1 MSNEKTPQLRSLRSI
16 SWLFDELVRIP
27 GTKITVGL
35 DALMGLIP
43 GGGDVVGGAISVYA
57 LFVARR
63 LGAPTSVILRMA
75 VNILVDAVLGA
86 VPFLGD
92 LFDVSWKA
100 NRKNVQVL
108 EEFIASPQRAQRSSM
123 VAVAATAVA
132 VVGTL
137 LGIAAGTVWLLSR
150 IF

>member
-1 MSNEKTPQLRSLRSI
+1 MSNGKTPELRSLRSI

-27 GTKITVGL
+27 GTRITLGL
-35 DALMGLIP
+35 DALMGLVP
-43 GGGDVVGGAISVYA
+43 GGGDVVGGAVSVYA

-63 LGAPTSVILRMA
+63 LGAPTPVILRMGL
-75 VNILVDAVLGA
+75 NILVDAVLGA

-92 LFDVSWKA
+92 LFDVTWKA

-108 EEFIASPQRAQRSSM
+108 EEFIATPQRAQRSSM
-123 VAVAATAVA
+123 AVVAATAA
-132 VVGTL
+132 VVLGTL
-137 LGIAAGTVWLLSR
+137 VGIAAGTVWLISR

>member
-1 MSNEKTPQLRSLRSI
+1 MKMESRSVTSLRRI
-16 SWLFDELVRIP
+16 SWLFDELIRIP
-27 GTKITVGL
+27 GTGITVGL

-63 LGAPTSVILRMA
+63 LGAPTPVILRMGL
-75 VNILVDAVLGA
+75 NILVDAVLGA

-92 LFDVSWKA
+92 LFDVTWKA

-108 EEFIASPQRAQRSSM
+108 EEFIATPQRAQRSSM
-123 VAVAATAVA
+123 AVVAATAV
-132 VVGTL
+132 VVLGTL
-137 LGIAAGTVWLLSR
+137 VGIAAGTVWLISR